1 MVNNP
6 KNNSVECAEPL
17 GLRKRG
23 INIPLLV
30 FSLLMIVSGIY
41 AVNIEELRLYSR
53 RPYAAQWW
61 TIANPYKDILGW
73 VLSLVGGYFCYR
85 SVYKN

>member
-1 MVNNP
+1 M
-6 KNNSVECAEPL
+6 
-17 GLRKRG
+17 RQRG
-23 INIPLLV
+23 INMPLLLV
-30 FSLLMIVSGIY
+30 SLLIIGVGFY
-41 AVNIEELRLYSR
+41 AVNVEELMLFSH
-53 RPYAAQWW
+53 RPDREWW

>member
-1 MVNNP
+1 M
-6 KNNSVECAEPL
+6 
-17 GLRKRG
+17 RQRG

-30 FSLLMIVSGIY
+30 ASLLMIAGGIY
-41 AVNIEELRLYSR
+41 ALNVEELMLFSR
-53 RPYAAQWW
+53 RPHAPQWW